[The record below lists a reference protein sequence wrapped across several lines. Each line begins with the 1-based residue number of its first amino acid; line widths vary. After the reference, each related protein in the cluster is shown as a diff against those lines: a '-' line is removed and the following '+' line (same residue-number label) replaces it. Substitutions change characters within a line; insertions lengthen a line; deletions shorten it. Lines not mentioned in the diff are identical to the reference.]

1 MQVSATTSG
10 QKFSIKVHLPKN
22 IYYIAYVDQM
32 DRGSTS
38 ITSGSSVT
46 GGVGAGVAIAE
57 AADGTITSLPALSR
71 YISNHAFTNG
81 SMTGGGGAS
90 LCASGVGS
98 AAALAF

>member
-57 AADGTITSLPALSR
+57 AAD
-71 YISNHAFTNG
+71 
-81 SMTGGGGAS
+81 AS
-90 LCASGVGS
+90 PSCRRFHDTFRTMPSPTDP
-98 AAALAF
+98 